1 MKVNRIST
9 ISGFTQKVNSP
20 KVQETKV
27 ETNNNFE
34 FSNLSLSALKTSLYS
49 NISFKG
55 SAITLSELNQKEIE
69 VRLAGIQSYYNAQSI
84 LNVVAPQA
92 QMAAEQ
98 MYSMVI
104 ESLKDY
110 EDNSNVDVEYSI
122 ENGKIVPK
130 EMTFYDAFKTPFY
143 KAKFMNGKLSEFD
156 SYNSDG
162 KITEIVKYSVENGNV
177 VSYKT
182 GYDET
187 FGEFASS
194 FEFSLAENGKN
205 RLAKYTEDYKKL
217 VDPDGGLYSKCIEF
231 DGDKVTCE
239 EHVRVKGIAR
249 KIKVGKSFAFQD
261 DKNFTF
267 QNGFEVCANGSMH
280 RGETLTIKDGNI
292 SRFDKGYSKF
302 ADGSE
307 VQGAIIQF
315 NEGKIVEYDEG
326 YQISARGILT
336 KGNCIK
342 MQAGIP
348 RTILQALG
356 FLK

>member
-9 ISGFTQKVNSP
+9 ISAFTKRVNSP
-20 KVQETKV
+20 KIQKEQV

-34 FSNLSLSALKTSLYS
+34 FSHLSSAALKTSLCS

-55 SAITLSELNQKEIE
+55 STITLSELNQKETE

-92 QMAAEQ
+92 QMAADQ
-98 MYSMVI
+98 MYSMVM
-104 ESLKDY
+104 EALKDC

-143 KAKFMNGKLSEFD
+143 KAKFMNGKLSEFN
-156 SYNSDG
+156 SYKPDG
-162 KITEIVKYSVENGNV
+162 KIAEIVKYSVENGNV
-177 VSYKT
+177 VSYKN

-194 FEFSLAENGKN
+194 FEFALDENGKN
-205 RLAKYTEDYKKL
+205 KLTKYTENYQKL
-217 VDPDGGLYSKCIEF
+217 VDPDGGLYSKNIEY
-231 DGDKVTCE
+231 DGDKVIFE
-239 EHVRVKGIAR
+239 EHVRVMGMAR
-249 KIKVGKSFAFQD
+249 KIKIGKSFKFQD
-261 DKNFTF
+261 DRNFTF
-267 QNGFEVCANGSMH
+267 QNGYEVCANGSVL

-292 SRFDKGYSKF
+292 TKFDKGYSKF

-307 VQGAIIQF
+307 VQEPIIILDA
-315 NEGKIVEYDEG
+315 GKVVEYDEG
-326 YQISARGILT
+326 YQMSARGILT

-342 MQAGIP
+342 MQGGIP
-348 RTILQALG
+348 FSMLQALG
-356 FLK
+356 LV